1 MTQADVGFA
10 SMRSFR
16 EVYRGHF
23 FDRETMRFF
32 RSRLCYGG
40 RIVAGRYFVT
50 SEKACFDDYRRVY
63 HLRRIDARPD
73 GGDGGCGYTINT
85 VGEFGSVRAAVN
97 AAKREQ
103 PAAPTRLDE
112 RD

>member
-1 MTQADVGFA
+1 MTTDTAVGFA

-23 FDRETMRFF
+23 FDRDTMRFF

-50 SEKACFDDYRRVY
+50 SEKACFDDPRRVY
-63 HLRRIDARPD
+63 NLRRIDLQQ
-73 GGDGGCGYTINT
+73 GGPHGYTICT
-85 VGEFGSVRAAVN
+85 IGTFGSVRAAVN
-97 AAKREQ
+97 AAKRG
-103 PAAPTRLDE
+103 AP
-112 RD
+112 